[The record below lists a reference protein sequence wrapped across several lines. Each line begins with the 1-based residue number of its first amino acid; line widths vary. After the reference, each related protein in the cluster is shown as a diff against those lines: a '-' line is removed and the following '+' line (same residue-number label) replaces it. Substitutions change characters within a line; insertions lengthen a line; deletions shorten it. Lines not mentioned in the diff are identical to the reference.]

1 MSMLENFEALL
12 AKGQDNA
19 MLRYTLGIEYLK
31 LGSTHTAIE
40 HLKACLLHDPRYSAA
55 WRALGKALIEAG
67 DYAEAMNAYSCGIEV
82 AQARGDKQLVKE
94 MTVFKRRAEK
104 LAKPA

>member
-1 MSMLENFEALL
+1 MGMIENFEALL

-31 LGSTHTAIE
+31 LGNTQSAIE
-40 HLKACLLHDPRYSAA
+40 HLQVALTHDSTYSAA
-55 WRALGKALIEAG
+55 WKALGKAQGEAG
-67 DYAEAMNAYSCGIEV
+67 DYAEAIHAYNCGIEV

-94 MTVFKRRAEK
+94 MTVFRRRMEK
-104 LAKPA
+104 LAKP